1 MTSPT
6 CRIVQMAALAAALLT
21 SACITPG
28 DPYFN
33 TYSSTGFGADRT
45 GPATEIGRWVP
56 VEPGRAR
63 VAITQ
68 AGSQEALAGRE
79 MRTTQ
84 GELVQTLTLA
94 NNTAVPGDNQITAA
108 FDYGPA
114 SIFQTDIY
122 APKVGRYRIGPENLG
137 GILNEVLPR
146 ANILGA
152 PQIRQNRYGLYGFV
166 AAEYPGQAQC
176 VLAWQVL
183 DGPSGAPRRTGIQ
196 MRLCDA
202 HAQAADLIAPF
213 DTLRLD
219 M

>member
-1 MTSPT
+1 MLNLSG
-6 CRIVQMAALAAALLT
+6 C
-21 SACITPG
+21 
-28 DPYFN
+28 
-33 TYSSTGFGADRT
+33 
-45 GPATEIGRWVP
+45 
-56 VEPGRAR
+56 
-63 VAITQ
+63 TQ
-68 AGSQEALAGRE
+68 KNEE
-79 MRTTQ
+79 
-84 GELVQTLTLA
+84 
-94 NNTAVPGDNQITAA
+94 
-108 FDYGPA
+108 
-114 SIFQTDIY
+114 
-122 APKVGRYRIGPENLG
+122 PKVGRYRIGPENLH

-183 DGPSGAPRRTGIQ
+183 DGTGATSGAAPRRTGIQ